1 MLYLQKQVLTEV
13 LRFPFIYSQLKFT
26 DAPASSCVPAA
37 PTLFTVNE
45 IKLIDPL
52 ALGKLGVEPDGNKK

>member
-1 MLYLQKQVLTEV
+1 M
-13 LRFPFIYSQLKFT
+13 RFPFIYSQLKFT

-45 IKLIDPL
+45 IKLIDPST
-52 ALGKLGVEPDGNKK
+52 LGKLGAEPDGNKK